1 MGQLCIL
8 FESTFSSEGDLV
20 LPLSNSSIFSFS
32 EDHRVA
38 AYIFYLVLPSILSP
52 LNITPQTVVNE
63 WWCCIR
69 V

>member
-1 MGQLCIL
+1 MGQLFVL
-8 FESTFSSEGDLV
+8 FESTFSAEGDLV
-20 LPLSNSSIFSFS
+20 LPLSSCSIFSFS
-32 EDHRVA
+32 ERHPVA

-63 WWCCIR
+63 WWCSIR